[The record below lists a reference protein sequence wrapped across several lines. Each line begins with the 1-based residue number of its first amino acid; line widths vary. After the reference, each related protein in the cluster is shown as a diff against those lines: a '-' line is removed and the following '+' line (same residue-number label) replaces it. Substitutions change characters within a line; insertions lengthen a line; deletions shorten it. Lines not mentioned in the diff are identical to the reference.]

1 MIQSAKKLYRQLFRP
16 GVGEVTRF
24 AIDGIGGTVRTG
36 SQQTSNERVT
46 LYINDVPVMTAPVQM
61 DGNGYGTFEFG
72 VNDLWRFAQRTDAL
86 SVQYGDK
93 ALRMP
98 SGGTSHPP
106 LRNGRESLDALKR
119 RFARGEAFDREG
131 KIAFLPKDQDTAWQD
146 GVLSLYGEVAK
157 VIKGVTGSEAF
168 LYSGTLLGYVREN
181 GFIPHDKDM
190 DCGYLSQAA
199 NAEEAQ
205 REFVEVGR
213 ALIAAGYQ
221 VTPKASCIAVR
232 DREGS
237 RDMVDIAHLFRKP
250 NGFVG
255 FPFGTVGVEEV
266 PAEDFL
272 PVQESTLSGH
282 PVTVPNRPD
291 RVVAHVYGDD
301 WRIPNPDF
309 KWKDARRRRDPQALL
324 SYTDRTR
331 LAMDDFYAHEADVTP
346 SEFAQWVCT
355 RTDGVA
361 FVIDLGCGNGRDS
374 SFFAQAGYPVAAV
387 DVSTY
392 AVEAAKKHVAKHSD
406 IHVVETDLLEAGRLA
421 ALRGEVPGTGNALFY
436 ARFFLNGLTAK
447 QDRIFFEQLGSA
459 AETGDLVALEHRT
472 DLDATRKK
480 ARFRSFRRFVPPAE
494 TLQQL
499 QERGFEIV
507 EQASGTGLAK
517 FEREDPEVIRI
528 LARKK

>member
-36 SQQTSNERVT
+36 GQPTSNERVT
-46 LYINDVPVMTAPVQM
+46 LYINDVPVMTAPVQA
-61 DGNGYGTFEFG
+61 GGEGYGTFEFG
-72 VNDLWRFAQRTDAL
+72 VHDLWRFTRSTDSI

-98 SGGTSHPP
+98 SGGTSRPS
-106 LRNGRESLDALKR
+106 LRNGKESLEALQRKLAEGQV
-119 RFARGEAFDREG
+119 FNKAG
-131 KIAFLPKDQDTAWQD
+131 KIGFLPKDEDTAWQD

-157 VIKGVTGSEAF
+157 VIQSVTGSEAF

-190 DCGYLSQAA
+190 DCAYLSQTATA
-199 NAEEAQ
+199 QEA
-205 REFVEVGR
+205 RAEFVKVGE
-213 ALIAAGYQ
+213 ALVAAGYQ

-232 DREGS
+232 DRHGS

-282 PVTVPNRPD
+282 PVNVPSHPD
-291 RVVAHVYGDD
+291 RIVAHVYGDD

-309 KWKDARRRRDPQALL
+309 KWKDARRRRDAQALL

-331 LAMDDFYAHEADVTP
+331 LAMDDFYAHDAITSP
-346 SEFAQWVCT
+346 SAFAQWIAEAGA
-355 RTDGVA
+355 DIA
-361 FVIDLGCGNGRDS
+361 AVIDLGCGNGRDAV
-374 SFFAQAGYPVAAV
+374 FFADRGLPVTAIDSSSYAVAAARALV
-387 DVSTY
+387 GGRQGID
-392 AVEAAKKHVAKHSD
+392 
-406 IHVVETDLLEAGRLA
+406 VVEGDVLEHGRLT
-421 ALRGEVPGTGNALFY
+421 ALRNSVRGGSVLFY
-436 ARFFLNGLTAK
+436 ARFLLNGLTEK
-447 QDRIFFEQLGSA
+447 EEQRFLKELGDA
-459 AETGDLVALEHRT
+459 ILPGDVVALEHRT
-472 DLDATRKK
+472 DLDATLKK
-480 ARFRSFRRFVPPAE
+480 ARFRSFRRFVPADD
-494 TLQQL
+494 TLNQL
-499 QERGFEIV
+499 QGLGFEV
-507 EQASGTGLAK
+507 LDQQSGTGLAK
-517 FEREDPEVIRI
+517 FEREDPEVVRI
-528 LARKK
+528 LARKL